1 MGRSWIMNKPKPINL
16 IELRRLRRINDI
28 TLEEVRVETG
38 ISVGYLSLIERG
50 IRLDIDNDKK
60 RKKLESFIK
69 KLRRRKPK
77 LF

>member
-1 MGRSWIMNKPKPINL
+1 MSKPKPINL

-28 TLEEVRVETG
+28 TLEEVGVETG
-38 ISVGYLSLIERG
+38 ISVGYLNLIERG
-50 IRLDIDNDKK
+50 IRLDISNDKK
-60 RKKLESFIK
+60 REKLESYIK